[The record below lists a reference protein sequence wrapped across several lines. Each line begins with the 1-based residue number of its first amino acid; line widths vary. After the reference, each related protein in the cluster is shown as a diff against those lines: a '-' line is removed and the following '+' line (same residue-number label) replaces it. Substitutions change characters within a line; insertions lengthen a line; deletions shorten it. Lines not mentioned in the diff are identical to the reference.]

1 MDGNTFAITMLM
13 MFNALSMLGAL
24 YCGHRSYRRHG
35 RPGRAVFAAAAGL
48 FIAPMLL
55 MLCVGLARPRR

>member
-1 MDGNTFAITMLM
+1 MDGDTFAITVFM

-24 YCGHRSYRRHG
+24 FCGHRSYRRHG
-35 RPGRAVFAAAAGL
+35 RPGRAVFAAIGGL

-55 MLCVGLARPRR
+55 MVCVALARPRR